1 MPVAD
6 AISTAES
13 FVNTLFLVYLI
24 CIFLYILSSWI
35 RLPYNVWVARAQ
47 RFLYDVVNPYLAIFR
62 RLLPTLSLGGQPR
75 VTGCRAMTTMPATS
89 PMVARLSSVTR
100 GANTSNRSE
109 MAAKNSTAASSSVA
123 SV

>member
-62 RLLPTLSLGGQPR
+62 RLLPTLSVGGLGLDL
-75 VTGCRAMTTMPATS
+75 S
-89 PMVARLSSVTR
+89 PLIGIFVLYAVQRLILVGLDALR
-100 GANTSNRSE
+100 
-109 MAAKNSTAASSSVA
+109 
-123 SV
+123 

>member
-35 RLPYNVWVARAQ
+35 RLPYNIWLARAQ
-47 RFLYDVVNPYLAIFR
+47 RFLYDVVNPYLGIFR
-62 RLLPTLSLGGQPR
+62 RLLPTLSVGGLGLDL
-75 VTGCRAMTTMPATS
+75 S
-89 PMVARLSSVTR
+89 PLIGIFVLYAAQRLILLGLDSLH
-100 GANTSNRSE
+100 
-109 MAAKNSTAASSSVA
+109 
-123 SV
+123 